1 MKKVILFIMFFCA
14 NVLVWGQTEKGK
26 ATLEKAKAGDASA
39 QSEVAE
45 YYEFG
50 EEGFEKD
57 GKQALDWYTKAAD
70 QNNVFALGRLELV
83 YKTGRL
89 GVAKDDQKYIHYLKR
104 AAECGRTESMIDLAV
119 YYRDAK
125 YGLKKDENEFLRLAK
140 KAADSRL
147 TRAMYELGVYYKSKN
162 NKDEAVKWYKNCA
175 DHYYKLYG
183 KNHEDAARDLKQLG
197 VNYDPANKDTKKDNN
212 DDCAV
217 NNGQVILYD
226 RSGAV
231 LQSATL
237 MDKNGTTHVKVDNGL
252 YKLKPCNVKINGV
265 SYNYSV
271 FLFDRD
277 YYVKGNIPGFKSDS
291 APAKKETKSEKSVES
306 IVKKEVGKKV
316 EDLKKLFKK

>member
-1 MKKVILFIMFFCA
+1 M
-14 NVLVWGQTEKGK
+14 
-26 ATLEKAKAGDASA
+26 
-39 QSEVAE
+39 
-45 YYEFG
+45 
-50 EEGFEKD
+50 
-57 GKQALDWYTKAAD
+57 
-70 QNNVFALGRLELV
+70 
-83 YKTGRL
+83 
-89 GVAKDDQKYIHYLKR
+89 
-104 AAECGRTESMIDLAV
+104 
-119 YYRDAK
+119 
-125 YGLKKDENEFLRLAK
+125 
-140 KAADSRL
+140 
-147 TRAMYELGVYYKSKN
+147 
-162 NKDEAVKWYKNCA
+162 KWYKNCA

-291 APAKKETKSEKSVES
+291 APTKHSSSTTTKSSNPAPAKSSSSAPAKKETKSEKSVES